1 MLTAEWYFCL
11 HSIGILNMSCFETHP
26 SFASY
31 VQPAEKISSIT
42 EHTYIKGKNARNLS
56 SDSANPVKCLASFSG
71 NSNGS
76 FCDMHF
82 IGSTILSCCTTY
94 PQFSCWWHDPSF
106 LTVGLTT
113 YCQSCGASRGSQR
126 APIFCA
132 STALMHEQ
140 TCPSCF
146 RQSRANQI
154 FHHRYVDNTVV
165 FFACT
170 AFDFWTWLLYR
181 AFDNSFSSLHPSF
194 WNQPTAQN
202 RWDTMSLSM
211 YYRKLLR
218 TVSYWKLLRMF
229 NYRVLVY
236 QRL

>member
-11 HSIGILNMSCFETHP
+11 RSIGILNMSCFETHP

-165 FFACT
+165 
-170 AFDFWTWLLYR
+170 LLPAQHLISELDYFTER
-181 AFDNSFSSLHPSF
+181 LTTRFPASTHPFGTS
-194 WNQPTAQN
+194 P
-202 RWDTMSLSM
+202 R
-211 YYRKLLR
+211 LR
-218 TVSYWKLLRMF
+218 TVGIQCRCRCIIESCYVRSAIE
-229 NYRVLVY
+229 NCYVCSTTEY
-236 QRL
+236 